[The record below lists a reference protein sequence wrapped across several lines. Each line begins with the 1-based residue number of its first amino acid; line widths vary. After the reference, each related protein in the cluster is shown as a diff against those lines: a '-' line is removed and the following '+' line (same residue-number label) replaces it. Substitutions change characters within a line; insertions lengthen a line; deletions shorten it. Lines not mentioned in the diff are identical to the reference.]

1 MKLIH
6 SILLILTFISLS
18 GFAQARDVSAAKFLT
33 EIKTRVFL
41 ENTKQAHRLL
51 SAINSSIGNYKS
63 EKNTQSLSEARA
75 SFAQLVAHWKSIE
88 VVYIAGSLDEDMID
102 HPRFVDHYHQGNVP
116 IKQTLDI
123 ILQSDNDLKKAMFKS
138 SSKGINALE
147 IFLFDELPDSERRW
161 RAALISVQHISD
173 WLSEINRFYQSD
185 KSFVQG
191 QAQSV
196 EMLINAL
203 IDSSYRLSNWRIGEP
218 AGRVAKY
225 RDQPSTERLEYHT
238 SGLSMSAIHSIL
250 ETHHQVFQIAQDTG
264 YFSETG
270 RSEGLSE
277 VRFVMTK
284 IEQALDAS
292 RTVSIEPELD
302 VESVE
307 FIDLF
312 NRVEALHKAYYFLL
326 LDALKLQGK
335 IVDADGD

>member
-6 SILLILTFISLS
+6 SILLIMTFICLS
-18 GFAQARDVSAAKFLT
+18 GFAQAREVSAEEFLT
-33 EIKTRVFL
+33 EIKKNVFL
-41 ENTKQAHRLL
+41 ENAEQAHRLL
-51 SAINSSIGNYKS
+51 TAIYSDIRIYGS
-63 EKNTQSLSEARA
+63 EKNSQSLSKARLN
-75 SFAQLVAHWKSIE
+75 FVQLVGHWKAIE

-102 HPRFVDHYHQGNVP
+102 HPRFIDHYHQGNVP
-116 IKQTLDI
+116 VSQILEK
-123 ILQSDNDLKKAMFKS
+123 ILQSDRDLKKAMFKS

-147 IFLFDELPDSERRW
+147 FLLFDELPDSKRRW

-173 WLSEINRFYQSD
+173 WLSQIHRFYQSD

-191 QAQSV
+191 QAKSV

-203 IDSSYRLSNWRIGEP
+203 IDSSYCLSNWRIGEP

-225 RDQPSTERLEYHT
+225 RDQPSAARLEYRV
-238 SGLSMSAIHSIL
+238 SGLSLTAIHSIL
-250 ETHHQVFQIAQDTG
+250 DTHYQVFEIGQDTG

-270 RSEGLSE
+270 RTEGLSE

-284 IEQALDAS
+284 IEQALAAS
-292 RTVSIEPELD
+292 QTVSNEPKLD